1 MANSEKVA
9 NGEVEIT
16 DLCDQLKRKAKCT
29 GSGPAIDPKDLDDI
43 LGPERTKQEDILN
56 MFR

>member
-1 MANSEKVA
+1 MANSEKIV

-29 GSGPAIDPKDLDDI
+29 GNGPPIDPKDLDEI
-43 LGPERTKQEDILN
+43 LGPERVKKEDILD